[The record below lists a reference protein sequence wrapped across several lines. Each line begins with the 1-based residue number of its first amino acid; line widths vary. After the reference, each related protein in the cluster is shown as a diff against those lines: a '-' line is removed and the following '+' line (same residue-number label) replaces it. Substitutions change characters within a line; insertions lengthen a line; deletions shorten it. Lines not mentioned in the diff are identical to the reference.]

1 MSLNRHMRVHVGLPL
16 LATHPVSPPPPPPPP
31 VQHISTGPSS
41 AEPSPH
47 RSLSDQSLI
56 ISTPEFRLSKML
68 AEEQQQHLNK
78 SGPETSGNNAQ
89 DRYCADC
96 KIQFSSFKT
105 FQVHKQHYC
114 QSRKPASGTLP
125 AGIPEEVEKLN
136 QVNNNCG
143 NF

>member
-1 MSLNRHMRVHVGLPL
+1 MRVHVGLPL
-16 LATHPVSPPPPPPPP
+16 LATHPVSPPPLPPPPP
-31 VQHISTGPSS
+31 PIQHISTGPTS
-41 AEPSPH
+41 AEPSSH

-56 ISTPEFRLSKML
+56 ISTPEFRLSKMV
-68 AEEQQQHLNK
+68 AEEQQQQASHHLNK

-89 DRYCADC
+89 DRYCSDC

-136 QVNNNCG
+136 QVNI
-143 NF
+143 FL